1 MPLSDIP
8 LSSWVAIFLMIF
20 VLIGIQPAIKRTAIK
35 LRKLLEDKSRS
46 SQPSAPL
53 PDDAHAAIF
62 TDFPSSEPLN
72 DFEIIV
78 LRRIALARGKALT
91 RKQVNEPLLF
101 DDAVLGKTLR
111 SLSRRR
117 MISLRVSKFLGQRFV
132 LSEAGR
138 RYALEQGYIVQ
149 IQGRTTGDT

>member
-8 LSSWVAIFLMIF
+8 LSSWVAIFLAIF

-35 LRKLLEDKSRS
+35 LRKLLEDKARS
-46 SQPSAPL
+46 SKPSVPAL
-53 PDDAHAAIF
+53 DDAHAEIF
-62 TDFPSSEPLN
+62 TDFPSSEPMN

-78 LRRIALARGKALT
+78 LRRIALARGKALS

-101 DDAVLGKTLR
+101 GDAVLGRTLK
-111 SLSRRR
+111 SLFRRR
-117 MISLRVSKFLGQRFV
+117 MISMRISKFLGQRFF

-149 IQGRTTGDT
+149 IQDRKDLI